1 MQNAQ
6 IWKSIE
12 ALCDEAEAV
21 IKDGTPMMAVIKST
35 APPAMAR
42 EQITEPAAEDQ
53 NEKPAL
59 AVLPSQA
66 PPPAVNIVGKTDL
79 SANAEDVS
87 LSNATMA
94 EIAAA
99 IDRAGKAPKTQI
111 IEQQPQIM
119 SDQLRHD
126 LLTEVGSAVRNVL
139 ANELPHMV
147 RHAVSESLY
156 ELLTT
161 APPKEATK
169 PDSPQNQ
176 AIEAKPANQKASPKK
191 ATSKKAA
198 IKKTA
203 KLHKKIAAKKAVT
216 KKTHGEK
223 NGGEKSSS
231 QKSHTQSHKP
241 DITTLS
247 ARPLS
252 RLQARHDDALS

>member
-42 EQITEPAAEDQ
+42 EQKPDPAADAQ
-53 NEKPAL
+53 TEKPAVT
-59 AVLPSQA
+59 VLPSQA
-66 PPPAVNIVGKTDL
+66 PPPEVNIVGKTDP
-79 SANAEDVS
+79 SENADDVS

-111 IEQQPQIM
+111 IDQQPQIM

-126 LLTEVGSAVRNVL
+126 LMTEVGSAVRNVL
-139 ANELPHMV
+139 ANELPQMV

-161 APPKEATK
+161 TPPKGAAK
-169 PDSPQNQ
+169 ADSPRNQ
-176 AIEAKPANQKASPKK
+176 AIEAKPAKR
-191 ATSKKAA
+191 KAA
-198 IKKTA
+198 TKKT
-203 KLHKKIAAKKAVT
+203 AAKKAASKKPAT
-216 KKTHGEK
+216 KKLPPKKQHA
-223 NGGEKSSS
+223 
-231 QKSHTQSHKP
+231 KP
-241 DITTLS
+241 
-247 ARPLS
+247 
-252 RLQARHDDALS
+252 QA

>member
-42 EQITEPAAEDQ
+42 EQKPDPAADAQ
-53 NEKPAL
+53 TEKPAVT
-59 AVLPSQA
+59 VLPSQA
-66 PPPAVNIVGKTDL
+66 PPPEVNIVGKTDP
-79 SANAEDVS
+79 SENADDVS

-111 IEQQPQIM
+111 IDQQPQIM

-126 LLTEVGSAVRNVL
+126 LMTEVGSAVRNVL
-139 ANELPHMV
+139 ANELPQMV

-161 APPKEATK
+161 TPPKGAAK
-169 PDSPQNQ
+169 ADSPRNQ
-176 AIEAKPANQKASPKK
+176 AIEAKPAKR
-191 ATSKKAA
+191 KAA
-198 IKKTA
+198 TKKT
-203 KLHKKIAAKKAVT
+203 AAKKAASKKPAT
-216 KKTHGEK
+216 KKRCR
-223 NGGEKSSS
+223 
-231 QKSHTQSHKP
+231 QKSNTQNHKP
-241 DITTLS
+241 DITDRS
-247 ARPLS
+247 PARFAVASPI
-252 RLQARHDDALS
+252 Q

>member
-59 AVLPSQA
+59 AVLPSQT

-161 APPKEATK
+161 SPPKEARTK
-169 PDSPQNQ
+169 PS
-176 AIEAKPANQKASPKK
+176 KPNRQTKK
-191 ATSKKAA
+191 HRLKKHRLKKQLRKKPRSKKRQQ
-198 IKKTA
+198 KK
-203 KLHKKIAAKKAVT
+203 LPQKK
-216 KKTHGEK
+216 
-223 NGGEKSSS
+223 
-231 QKSHTQSHKP
+231 
-241 DITTLS
+241 
-247 ARPLS
+247 
-252 RLQARHDDALS
+252 

>member
-21 IKDGTPMMAVIKST
+21 IKDGAPMIAVIKSI

-42 EQITEPAAEDQ
+42 GQKANLTTDAQ

-59 AVLPSQA
+59 TVLPSQA
-66 PPPAVNIVGKTDL
+66 PPPAVNFVGKTDP
-79 SANAEDVS
+79 SANADDVS

-111 IEQQPQIM
+111 MNQQPQIM

-126 LLTEVGSAVRNVL
+126 LMTEVSSAVRNVL
-139 ANELPHMV
+139 ANELPQIV

-161 APPKEATK
+161 KTPKGAAK
-169 PDSPQNQ
+169 LNSLKQP
-176 AIEAKPANQKASPKK
+176 AIEAKPEKRKAGLKKPASKKILTKK
-191 ATSKKAA
+191 ATAKKPS
-198 IKKTA
+198 
-203 KLHKKIAAKKAVT
+203 AKKASRKT
-216 KKTHGEK
+216 K
-223 NGGEKSSS
+223 S
-231 QKSHTQSHKP
+231 QT
-241 DITTLS
+241 
-247 ARPLS
+247 
-252 RLQARHDDALS
+252 

>member
-169 PDSPQNQ
+169 
-176 AIEAKPANQKASPKK
+176 
-191 ATSKKAA
+191 
-198 IKKTA
+198 
-203 KLHKKIAAKKAVT
+203 KIAAKKAVT
-216 KKTHGEK
+216 KKTMAK
-223 NGGEKSSS
+223 KTVA
-231 QKSHTQSHKP
+231 KKTVAKKAVVRKA
-241 DITTLS
+241 TRKAT
-247 ARPLS
+247 S
-252 RLQARHDDALS
+252 RT

>member
-42 EQITEPAAEDQ
+42 EQKPNPAADAQ
-53 NEKPAL
+53 IKKPSL

-66 PPPAVNIVGKTDL
+66 PPPAANIVGKTEP
-79 SANAEDVS
+79 SENASDVL

-99 IDRAGKAPKTQI
+99 IDRAGKAPKTQFI
-111 IEQQPQIM
+111 DQQPQIM

-126 LLTEVGSAVRNVL
+126 LMTEVGSAVRNVL
-139 ANELPHMV
+139 ANELPQMV
-147 RHAVSESLY
+147 HHAVSESLD

-161 APPKEATK
+161 TPLKGSAKA
-169 PDSPQNQ
+169 DSPRNQ
-176 AIEAKPANQKASPKK
+176 AIEVKPAKRKVATKKTVAKKAASKKTVAKK
-191 ATSKKAA
+191 ATTKKATTKKATTKKAA
-198 IKKTA
+198 RKT
-203 KLHKKIAAKKAVT
+203 T
-216 KKTHGEK
+216 
-223 NGGEKSSS
+223 
-231 QKSHTQSHKP
+231 
-241 DITTLS
+241 
-247 ARPLS
+247 S
-252 RLQARHDDALS
+252 RT

>member
-1 MQNAQ
+1 MPAMQNAQ

-42 EQITEPAAEDQ
+42 EQIAEPAAEDQ

-169 PDSPQNQ
+169 
-176 AIEAKPANQKASPKK
+176 
-191 ATSKKAA
+191 
-198 IKKTA
+198 
-203 KLHKKIAAKKAVT
+203 KIAAKKAVT
-216 KKTHGEK
+216 KKTMAK
-223 NGGEKSSS
+223 KTVA
-231 QKSHTQSHKP
+231 KKTVAKKAVVRKA
-241 DITTLS
+241 TRKAT
-247 ARPLS
+247 S
-252 RLQARHDDALS
+252 RT

>member
-35 APPAMAR
+35 APPAIAR
-42 EQITEPAAEDQ
+42 EQKPDPAADSQ
-53 NEKPAL
+53 AEKPGL

-66 PPPAVNIVGKTDL
+66 PPPAVKIVSKTDP
-79 SANAEDVS
+79 STNADDVS

-99 IDRAGKAPKTQI
+99 IDRAGNAPKTQMI
-111 IEQQPQIM
+111 GQQPQVM

-126 LLTEVGSAVRNVL
+126 LMTEVGSAIRDVL
-139 ANELPHMV
+139 ANELPQMV

-161 APPKEATK
+161 TPPKGAAK
-169 PDSPQNQ
+169 ADSPRNQ
-176 AIEAKPANQKASPKK
+176 AIEAKPAKRKAATKKTTTKKTVAKKPASKKTVAKKPASKKTVAKKATRK
-191 ATSKKAA
+191 ATSK
-198 IKKTA
+198 T
-203 KLHKKIAAKKAVT
+203 
-216 KKTHGEK
+216 
-223 NGGEKSSS
+223 
-231 QKSHTQSHKP
+231 
-241 DITTLS
+241 
-247 ARPLS
+247 
-252 RLQARHDDALS
+252 

>member
-1 MQNAQ
+1 
-6 IWKSIE
+6 
-12 ALCDEAEAV
+12 
-21 IKDGTPMMAVIKST
+21 
-35 APPAMAR
+35 
-42 EQITEPAAEDQ
+42 
-53 NEKPAL
+53 
-59 AVLPSQA
+59 
-66 PPPAVNIVGKTDL
+66 
-79 SANAEDVS
+79 
-87 LSNATMA
+87 MA

-191 ATSKKAA
+191 ASKKAA
-198 IKKTA
+198 SKNAQKK
-203 KLHKKIAAKKAVT
+203 LQKK
-216 KKTHGEK
+216 
-223 NGGEKSSS
+223 
-231 QKSHTQSHKP
+231 
-241 DITTLS
+241 
-247 ARPLS
+247 
-252 RLQARHDDALS
+252 

>member
-42 EQITEPAAEDQ
+42 EQKPDPAADAQ
-53 NEKPAL
+53 TEKPAVT
-59 AVLPSQA
+59 VLPSQA
-66 PPPAVNIVGKTDL
+66 PPPAVNIVGKTDT
-79 SANAEDVS
+79 SENADDVS

-111 IEQQPQIM
+111 IDQQPQIM

-191 ATSKKAA
+191 ASPKKATSKK
-198 IKKTA
+198 
-203 KLHKKIAAKKAVT
+203 AAKKAVT
-216 KKTHGEK
+216 KKAVTK
-223 NGGEKSSS
+223 KTMA
-231 QKSHTQSHKP
+231 KKTVAKKAVVRKA
-241 DITTLS
+241 TRKAT
-247 ARPLS
+247 S
-252 RLQARHDDALS
+252 RT